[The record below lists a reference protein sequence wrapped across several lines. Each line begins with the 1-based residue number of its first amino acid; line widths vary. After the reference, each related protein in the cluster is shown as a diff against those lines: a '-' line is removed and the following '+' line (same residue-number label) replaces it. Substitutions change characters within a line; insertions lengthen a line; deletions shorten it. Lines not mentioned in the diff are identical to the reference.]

1 MSLLSL
7 LPVIHCKEGRAGS
20 LQRWVFLLFAH
31 LINTCWWVL
40 NTRSFSVEL
49 RLGRTS
55 VWSLSLGEKR
65 KERGICNQNFTAGI
79 ETKLQNHHPFFKVFP
94 HRSTKTRMPKKL
106 AVEKKKMANTK
117 KELTPQ
123 NHAHQTPPTQTNTP
137 KTPKKKGGGKK
148 TDKEQNT
155 HSKLLIVIL

>member
-1 MSLLSL
+1 
-7 LPVIHCKEGRAGS
+7 
-20 LQRWVFLLFAH
+20 
-31 LINTCWWVL
+31 VL

-55 VWSLSLGEKR
+55 VWSFSLGGKK

-94 HRSTKTRMPKKL
+94 HRSTKTRSGKN
-106 AVEKKKMANTK
+106 KMANTK

-123 NHAHQTPPTQTNTP
+123 NHVHQTPPTQTNTP
-137 KTPKKKGGGKK
+137 KTPKKKGGGEEKK
-148 TDKEQNT
+148 QTKNKT
-155 HSKLLIVIL
+155 HTANFLLFFFRKLLLKSKPQREEKTAKDKPKDTKQLRQELQLGALDL